1 MALHRSSSTP
11 AVGGS
16 AIRLDAERAARHI
29 DALYRCAFALTG
41 DAYEAQDLVQ
51 DVFESLARR
60 PRGLHNDQRERAYL
74 LAMLRHRYYD
84 AFRARRRRPQF
95 VELDRP
101 GEEQEACAGAGPE
114 ARAEQGDVMRAVAA
128 LRPHHRE
135 ALVAVDLAG
144 LSYAEAADFLGVPLG
159 TVMSRLHRARAAVV
173 DAVAVPV

>member
-1 MALHRSSSTP
+1 MAPTRFIPTP
-11 AVGGS
+11 DPT
-16 AIRLDAERAARHI
+16 AIHLDAERGTRHI
-29 DALYRCAFALTG
+29 DALYRCAYALTG
-41 DAYEAQDLVQ
+41 NEHEAQDLVQ

-60 PRGLHNDQRERAYL
+60 PRGLRNGQRERAYL

-84 AFRARRRRPQF
+84 AGRARRRRPQR

-101 GEEQEACAGAGPE
+101 GEEQEAYAGEGPQ

-173 DAVAVPV
+173 DAVAVAA